1 MDSAEWLVCCHVLFP
16 RLQVSRTRDR
26 TGGYHDVRYSIDRQY
41 TVTVNGA
48 PVNVV
53 AVKLECDYDKTP
65 FCDAPG

>member
-1 MDSAEWLVCCHVLFP
+1 M
-16 RLQVSRTRDR
+16 RDR
-26 TGGYHDVRYSIDRQY
+26 TGGFHDVRYSVDKQY
-41 TVTVNGA
+41 KVTVNGA

>member
-1 MDSAEWLVCCHVLFP
+1 MASVSCVLFSL
-16 RLQVSRTRDR
+16 LQMSRTRDR
-26 TGGYHDVRYSIDRQY
+26 TSGFNDVKYSIDKQY
-41 TVTVNGA
+41 KMTVDGA